1 MLRDTAGLHTVF
13 LTVLIALMLCLS
25 LVLNVGYYGM
35 SDLLG
40 PVSRFPGLFVML
52 SGAIGLN
59 LFLVWRNDKSSKA
72 ILWATVISVVVYMF
86 VLPIAIEPY
95 YIADFR
101 DGPWHMS
108 RAIYVAET
116 GRANAY
122 VDPYFDIQPGV
133 FYATGILILVT
144 QITPSFLTKWFPLLI
159 VVTAY
164 LPAFFLFGRNFFK
177 DRMLTLYIC
186 MALLV
191 VWPFRYHYSAEVYC
205 LPILITLMALMIR
218 TAYRERLPPKALAI
232 IVTLFFP
239 AIVMT
244 HQLVSLA
251 TLVVLAATWIW
262 FVLTR
267 RKNQHDLSMLTM
279 GLTFVVMWLA
289 YFMWMTVYTFGDF
302 LATLREIVSIV
313 ASEGVGVLFLQAVA
327 RPSPSY
333 GELIVAKVLFTAIVY
348 VSGGLALAIAWLR
361 KDGRPGLV
369 LWCMLAVGGIVAF
382 LGLPL
387 GGRSYVERAVVLTG
401 FMVAVGL
408 ALAISQMPKRR
419 LTSFLTAAFLISL
432 TVTGTTIFNSAR
444 NFQFTTYSENVSATF
459 IGRFESG
466 SVYREALG
474 LKVADVCPE
483 RPIDYATLAHGRPS
497 PYDAVIFETHCFIE
511 RAAFLQADQLD
522 YPEVGDQNPALLR
535 VYSNDL
541 AWVYVA
547 APSS

>member
-1 MLRDTAGLHTVF
+1 MSHDTTTLHTIF
-13 LTVLIALMLCLS
+13 LTLLIALMLCLS
-25 LVLNVGYYGM
+25 LVLNVGYYGI

-40 PVSRFPGLFVML
+40 PVSRYPGVFVVL
-52 SGAIGLN
+52 SVAIGFN
-59 LFLVWRNDKSSKA
+59 LFLVWRKEKSSKL
-72 ILWATVISVVVYMF
+72 ILCATVMSVIIYMF

-108 RAIYVAET
+108 RAVYVTET

-133 FYATGILILVT
+133 FLATGILILVT
-144 QITPSFLTKWFPLLI
+144 QIAPSFLTKWFPLLI

-251 TLVVLAATWIW
+251 TLVVLAATWTW

-267 RKNQHDLSMLTM
+267 RKNQQDLPMLTM
-279 GLTFVVMWLA
+279 GLTFAVLWLA

-333 GELIVAKVLFTAIVY
+333 GELIVAKALFTAIVY
-348 VSGGLALAIAWLR
+348 VTGGLALAIAWLR

-408 ALAISQMPKRR
+408 TLAISRVPRRR
-419 LTSFLTAAFLISL
+419 LTSLLTAAFLISL
-432 TVTGTTIFNSAR
+432 TVAGTTIFNSAR
-444 NFQFTTYSENVSATF
+444 NFQFTTYSENASAIF

-466 SVYREALG
+466 SVYHVALE
-474 LKVADVCPE
+474 LKVVDVCPE
-483 RPIDYATLAHGRPS
+483 RPIDYAMLAHGRPS
-497 PYDAVIFETHCFIE
+497 YDAVFFTSYCYYE

-522 YPEVGDQNPALLR
+522 YPEVGDQNTVLLR
-535 VYSNDL
+535 VYSSDF
-541 AWVYVA
+541 AWVYLVT
-547 APSS
+547 PSS